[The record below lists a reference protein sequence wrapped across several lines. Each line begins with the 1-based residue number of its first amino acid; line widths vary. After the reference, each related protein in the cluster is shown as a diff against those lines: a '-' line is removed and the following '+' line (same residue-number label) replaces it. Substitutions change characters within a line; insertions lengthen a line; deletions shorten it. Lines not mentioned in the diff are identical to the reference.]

1 MDHRERFMELSRK
14 WIIEMC
20 SMEEFLRSVLHT
32 YKKVIRDYQAV
43 MDKTNNLLK
52 LWKKTI
58 RINDERW
65 HKSLDTGQG
74 DDATKDDFQD
84 TKRPEC

>member
-1 MDHRERFMELSRK
+1 MDHRDVFNGRIFTQCAAH
-14 WIIEMC
+14 IQ
-20 SMEEFLRSVLHT
+20 
-32 YKKVIRDYQAV
+32 KVIRDYQAM

-58 RINDERW
+58 RVNDERW